1 MLNAR
6 ALVVWQTAL
15 GAANRQYTAVM
26 ARLNVMN
33 TAY

>member
-1 MLNAR
+1 MMTKMNT
-6 ALVVWQTAL
+6 VKV
-15 GAANRQYTAVM
+15 ANRQYTAVM